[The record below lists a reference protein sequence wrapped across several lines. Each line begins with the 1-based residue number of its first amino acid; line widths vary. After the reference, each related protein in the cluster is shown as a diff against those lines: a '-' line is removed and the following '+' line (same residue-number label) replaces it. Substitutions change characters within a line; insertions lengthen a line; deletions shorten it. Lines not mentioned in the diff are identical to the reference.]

1 MKRWMCG
8 FMVLLVL
15 FLSPVGGWGAD
26 PLTIPYRSW
35 AEVLASFTPLGAEQC
50 SNNHVVVLAQSPQGW
65 LAVAIGP
72 EKAMIP
78 TLVVMGPDNTD
89 YSFILRPGASKD
101 APWSYTLGPIKDAEF
116 FAPSLCQLMENVEKI
131 VKGHQ
136 I

>member
-15 FLSPVGGWGAD
+15 LLSSAGGWGAD

-35 AEVLASFTPLGAEQC
+35 AEVLASFTPIDTGQC
-50 SNNHVVVLAQSPQGW
+50 PDNRVAVLAGSKQRW
-65 LAVAIGP
+65 VVVAIGP
-72 EKAMIP
+72 EKALIP
-78 TLVVMGPDNTD
+78 TLVVMGPSDTD